1 MSGNKENRKSDD
13 QLDDENRQ
21 LAASIQALKDEI
33 KDLNQVSAEKL
44 QQIREMERLIAEL
57 ELKLAA
63 AQAARKK

>member
-1 MSGNKENRKSDD
+1 MSGKENRKSDD
-13 QLDDENRQ
+13 QQDDENRQ

>member
-1 MSGNKENRKSDD
+1 MSGKENRKSDRE
-13 QLDDENRQ
+13 QDDENRQ
-21 LAASIQALKDEI
+21 LASSIQALKDEI

-44 QQIREMERLIAEL
+44 QAIQEMERLIAEL